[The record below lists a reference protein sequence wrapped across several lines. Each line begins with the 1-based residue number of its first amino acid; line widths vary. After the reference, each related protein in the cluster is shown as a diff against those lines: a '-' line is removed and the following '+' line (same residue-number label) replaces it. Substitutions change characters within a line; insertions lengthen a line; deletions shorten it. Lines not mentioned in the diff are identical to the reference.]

1 MTDRRTL
8 FFVLLLLVFSV
19 SLFAAEDKTKKEK
32 ADKFE
37 FSSNKTSIELSK
49 GKEFTVL
56 EGNARIVSGET
67 LINANRIEL
76 FGENFRYAVCSG
88 QVRVRDS
95 KQGIYLKCEKLF
107 FDREKKISRIEEYA
121 EMVDKK
127 NNLVVKG
134 NFLEDSQESETTI
147 IQIGVRIIKDNIVCR
162 SEAAVYNRK
171 TKELELSSSPYVIKD
186 GDEYRA
192 TRIIINIDT
201 DEIKLEGRVRG
212 TIQQEESK

>member
-1 MTDRRTL
+1 MSKIRFL
-8 FFVLLLLVFSV
+8 SLLLLAAMLAFPV
-19 SLFAAEDKTKKEK
+19 FAAEEEEEKES

-49 GKEFTVL
+49 GKEMTVL
-56 EGNARIVSGET
+56 EGNARILSGQT

-76 FGENFRYAVCSG
+76 FGENFRYALCSG

-95 KQGIYLKCEKLF
+95 KQGIYLKCE
-107 FDREKKISRIEEYA
+107 
-121 EMVDKK
+121 
-127 NNLVVKG
+127 NVKG

-201 DEIKLEGRVRG
+201 DEIRLEGRVRG
-212 TIQQEESK
+212 TIQQEESA

>member
-1 MTDRRTL
+1 MNKPAV
-8 FFVLLLLVFSV
+8 FLLLILIFLPS
-19 SLFAAEDKTKKEK
+19 SIPAADEKSSKEK

-56 EGNARIVSGET
+56 EGNARIVSGQT

-76 FGENFRYAVCSG
+76 FGDNFRYAICTG

-212 TIQQEESK
+212 TIQQEESQ